1 MVICRNR
8 AKLTTNKNM
17 HICHIFAYIYIS
29 RVPQKLTN
37 HPSKKMLVG
46 RLQKNSLLQN
56 MVPFFQ
62 GKNNTR
68 GRVGYHWVPPLAPL
82 YRGIQLLECPFF
94 TQHGDVT
101 NDGRNALHVAAQ
113 AGQGQIVSS
122 FRWGEICEPKGDRGI
137 LWLVLWRV

>member
-1 MVICRNR
+1 MVCFFRE
-8 AKLTTNKNM
+8 
-17 HICHIFAYIYIS
+17 
-29 RVPQKLTN
+29 
-37 HPSKKMLVG
+37 KKH
-46 RLQKNSLLQN
+46 
-56 MVPFFQ
+56 Q
-62 GKNNTR
+62 G
-68 GRVGYHWVPPLAPL
+68 GRVGYLSTTSTKPPL

-137 LWLVLWRV
+137 P